1 MGKSS
6 QEFIRLSQQ
15 SLELDQRK
23 YIDDSFHYA
32 KTRSKGQPKRSLNI
46 KSNKI

>member
-6 QEFIRLSQQ
+6 EEFIRLSHQ
-15 SLELDQRK
+15 SLEQDQRK
-23 YIDDSFHYA
+23 YIDDSFHYN

-46 KSNKI
+46 KSNKL